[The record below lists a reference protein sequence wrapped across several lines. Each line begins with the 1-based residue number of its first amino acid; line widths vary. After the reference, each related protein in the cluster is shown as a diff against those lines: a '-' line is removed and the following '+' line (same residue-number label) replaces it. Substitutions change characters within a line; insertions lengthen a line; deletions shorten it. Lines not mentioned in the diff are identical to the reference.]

1 MKPGCKLAW
10 IVFFA
15 VAMGYLESSVVVYL
29 RALYYPEGF
38 YFPLKPMAS
47 SVVVTE
53 LYREAATLIMIFSI
67 SVLAA
72 KIWLHRFAWFLV
84 IFGIWDIMYYVFLK
98 LLLNWPESLFT
109 TDILFLLPSIWTGP
123 VLAPLLNSATMLL
136 LASVILI
143 SRKRV
148 LPITRLTK
156 FEWILLIMG
165 SIPILIAYIK
175 GYWIFV
181 LGNTLTAISG
191 EITWSEFV
199 NVLPAQFVPGPF
211 DWMLFG
217 AGVLMHFGAIL
228 LIVFRIRVWLLQTNN
243 RYMV

>member
-10 IVFFA
+10 IVLFA
-15 VAMGYLESSVVVYL
+15 VAMGYLESSVVIYL

-38 YFPLKPMAS
+38 NFPLKPMAP

-53 LYREAATLIMIFSI
+53 LYREAATLIMILSI

-84 IFGIWDIMYYVFLK
+84 IFGIWDSMYYVFLK
-98 LLLNWPESLFT
+98 LLLDWPESLLT
-109 TDILFLLPSIWTGP
+109 TDILFLLPSIWVGP
-123 VLAPLLNSATMLL
+123 VLAPLINSATMLL

-143 SRKRV
+143 SRKGV

-156 FEWILLIMG
+156 SEWVLLILG
-165 SIPILIAYIK
+165 SILIWIAYIK
-175 GYWIFV
+175 GYWFFA
-181 LGNTLTAISG
+181 LNNNHTAISG
-191 EITWSEFV
+191 EITWREFV
-199 NVLPAQFVPGPF
+199 NILPAQFVPGPF

-217 AGVLMHFGAIL
+217 AGLLMHFGAIL
-228 LIVFRIRVWLLQTNN
+228 LIIFRTRP
-243 RYMV
+243 R